1 MIEKSE
7 HKINLDTDIS
17 KEWLITNGI
26 GGYASSTILGCNT
39 RKYHGLLVAALNPPA
54 LRYLIL
60 SKLDES
66 IEYNNNKYN
75 LYTNMCK
82 NNVSRGYQY
91 LKNFDNEYIPNFTYE
106 VGDVTIKKIIC
117 MKYGKNITCV
127 MYKIKNGNHK
137 TKLTL
142 APVIS
147 YRNAHV
153 ADIFHEYDI
162 EQEKTDDILKIVLD
176 KHYNEAINIKLS
188 EGNYIEHYNDIFR
201 GMFYLEEEKRG
212 FSSEENLIVPGRYE
226 IEINANE
233 EKEISFICGVDEKI
247 SNIDV
252 KEVITDE
259 ILRLR
264 RLLANSKLYDENEKD
279 NKKEKMLQQ
288 YVISADNFVVYRENT
303 KLHTIIA
310 GYPWFLD
317 WGRDSLIAFEGLLL
331 MTKRF
336 DIAKEVILTFT
347 NNLKWGLVPNGFAD
361 DNNRPLYNSADASLL
376 LFEQINKYIKY
387 TADLD
392 FVRGIYN
399 KLQSIITDYISGIDL
414 DENNIYLDED
424 FLIVS
429 GTINT
434 QNTWMD
440 VKYDGYA
447 ITPRNGKA
455 VEINALW
462 YNALKTMEE
471 LSTIFEGKRISK
483 KYSNL
488 AEKCKES
495 FNKKFYNEKKKC
507 LYDVLGDTKIRPNQ
521 LFALSLTHPVIEPSS
536 NIAKNIISTI
546 EKKILTPYGL
556 RTLAKGEPNYTES
569 YEGDSFRRDL
579 SYHQGPVW
587 PWLLGLYFD
596 SLRNAMEDED
606 EENKKKIE
614 KKLLKLQKDTLKT
627 FSEALYRDG
636 VLGSISEIYDTKE
649 PYSGKAAPAQAWS
662 VAEIYRIIL
671 TKI

>member
-1 MIEKSE
+1 MK
-7 HKINLDTDIS
+7 KGFNGRVNLDTDIL

-26 GGYASSTILGCNT
+26 GGYASSTVLGCNT

-54 LRYLIL
+54 MRYLIL

-91 LKNFDNEYIPNFTYE
+91 LIDFDNEYLPNFTYQ

-117 MKYGKNITCV
+117 MKYGKNITSV
-127 MYKIKNGNHK
+127 TYKIKNGNHK
-137 TKLTL
+137 TKITL

-153 ADIFHEYDI
+153 ADINHQYDVKEEI
-162 EQEKTDDILKIVLD
+162 DKNNVKVVLD
-176 KHYNEAINIKLS
+176 GHSENPINMYMS
-188 EGNYIEHYNDIFR
+188 EGKYIEHNNDIFR
-201 GMFYLEEEKRG
+201 GMFYIEEEKRG
-212 FSSEENLIVPGRYE
+212 FASEDNLIVPGRYE
-226 IEINANE
+226 IEIQENE
-233 EKEISFICGVDEKI
+233 EKEIAFICGLNEEVNDINTKDLITEEITRLRKLLI
-247 SNIDV
+247 NSNL
-252 KEVITDE
+252 KAENEQTEE
-259 ILRLR
+259 IL
-264 RLLANSKLYDENEKD
+264 K
-279 NKKEKMLQQ
+279 Q
-288 YVISADNFVVYRENT
+288 YVISADDFIVYRGNT

-317 WGRDSLIAFEGLLL
+317 WGRDSLIALEGLLL
-331 MTKRF
+331 IPNRF
-336 DIAKEVILTFT
+336 EIAKEVLQTFT
-347 NNLKWGLVPNGFAD
+347 NNIKWGLVPNGFTD
-361 DNNRPLYNSADASLL
+361 DTNRPLYNSADASLL
-376 LFEQINKYIKY
+376 LFEQLNKYIKY

-392 FVRGIYN
+392 FVKSIYS

-424 FLIVS
+424 FLLVS
-429 GTINT
+429 GTMNT

-471 LSTIFEGKRISK
+471 LSTIFEGKRVAK

-495 FNKKFYNEKKKC
+495 FNQKFYNEKKKC
-507 LYDVLGDTKIRPNQ
+507 LFDVLGDGKVRPNQ
-521 LFALSLTHPVIEPSS
+521 LFALSLTHPIVDLDSS
-536 NIAKNIISTI
+536 IAKNVISTV
-546 EKKILTPYGL
+546 EKKLLTPYGL
-556 RTLAKGEPNYTES
+556 RTLAKGEPNYVEV

-596 SLRNAMEDED
+596 ALKNSMGSADES
-606 EENKKKIE
+606 EKEKIKKKII
-614 KKLLKLQKDTLKT
+614 KLQKDTLKT
-627 FSEALYRDG
+627 FKEALYRDG

-649 PYSGKAAPAQAWS
+649 PYYGKAAPAQAWS

-671 TKI
+671 TNI